1 MKKTILSLGFL
12 LSLVPVGAQQLLPA
26 PQEVQWQQGSFSLDV
41 PFRLENMPAQSPLSA
56 WAQAVRTGKAGGK
69 KCARIV
75 RLEEWTD
82 APSLEAY
89 ELRVGRD
96 TLLVRAAS
104 RAAERWAVATLRQLS
119 DGGKEGV
126 RACRIVDYPQ
136 WGWRGAMLDVS
147 RHFFPISFLRKQV
160 DVLAQFKFNRL
171 HLHLTDAAGWRM
183 EIKKYP
189 RLTQFAAWRTDS
201 LWKTWWNG
209 DRHYQ
214 EEGTPGAYGGYY
226 TQAELRE
233 LVAYAAERGITIIP
247 EIEMP
252 AHSEEV
258 LTAYP
263 ELSCTH
269 EPYKQADFCP
279 GNEQVYTFLEDV
291 LTEVIDVFPSTFI
304 HVGGDEAAKASWPDC
319 PKCQTRMQQE
329 GIDKVDGLQ
338 TYLIQRMGR
347 FLKSKGR
354 RLMGW
359 DEIIDGGLG
368 EGTAVM
374 VWRGVDNGAK
384 AADHGYDVIMSPGK
398 YCYLD
403 GYQDA
408 PNTQPEAIGGF
419 TTLEQTYSFNP
430 AEGMTAEQR
439 AHVKGVQGNLW
450 TEYIPTQEHVE
461 YMLYPRLL
469 AIAEIGWN
477 GTPKKD
483 FAAFRS
489 RALAHTN
496 RLRQEGVHAFDLA
509 NEVGNRKEYSQTLS
523 HKAVG
528 ATVTFHHPYSPHYAG
543 SGDNTLT
550 DGRGGG
556 WNYGDGRWLGFIGGE
571 TPLDLTLD
579 LGSEQ
584 TIHEVSTDFYQS
596 GGAWIW
602 YPSAFTL
609 SVSTDGQ
616 TYETLY
622 TNGTPI
628 DKLAVSNTAWW
639 TWQGT
644 AKARYI
650 RLQGQCSEPGGWI
663 FVDEIVVK

>member
-26 PQEVQWQQGSFSLDV
+26 PQEVQWQQGSFSLNQ
-41 PFRLENMPAQSPLSA
+41 PFRLENMPAQSPLAA
-56 WAQAVRTGKAGGK
+56 WAQEVRTGKAGGK

-126 RACRIVDYPQ
+126 RACRVVDFPQ
-136 WGWRGAMLDVS
+136 WAWRGAMLDVS
-147 RHFFPISFLRKQV
+147 RHFFPMSFLRKQV
-160 DVLAQFKFNRL
+160 DVLAQYKFNRL

-201 LWKTWWNG
+201 TWKQWWHG
-209 DRHYQ
+209 DRQYV
-214 EEGTPGAYGGYY
+214 EEGTAGAYGGYY
-226 TQAELRE
+226 TQEELRQ

-279 GNEQVYTFLEDV
+279 GNEQVYAFLEDV
-291 LTEVIDVFPSTFI
+291 LTEVMDVFPSTFI

-319 PKCQTRMQQE
+319 PKCQARMQQE
-329 GIDKVDGLQ
+329 GIEKVDGLQ

-354 RLMGW
+354 RLLGW

-384 AADHGYDVIMSPGK
+384 AADHGYEVIMAPGK

-408 PNTQPEAIGGF
+408 PNTQPEAIGGY

-430 AEGMTAEQR
+430 TEGMTAEQR

-450 TEYIPTQEHVE
+450 TEYVPTQEHVE

-477 GTPKKD
+477 GTAKKD
-483 FAAFRS
+483 YAEFRQ
-489 RALAHTN
+489 RALTHTN
-496 RLRQEGVHAFDLA
+496 RLRKSGVNAFDLA
-509 NEVGNRKEYSQTLS
+509 NEVGNRKEFYQTMP

-528 ATVTFHHPYSPHYAG
+528 ATVTFHHAYSPYYAG

-556 WNYGDGRWLGFIGGE
+556 WNYGDSRWLGFIGGE

-602 YPSAFTL
+602 YPSAFTI

-616 TYETLY
+616 TFRDIY

-628 DKLAVSNTAWW
+628 DKQAVSNTAWW
-639 TWQGT
+639 TWRGT
-644 AKARYI
+644 TEARYI
-650 RLQGQCSEPGGWI
+650 RLQGKCSEPGGWI